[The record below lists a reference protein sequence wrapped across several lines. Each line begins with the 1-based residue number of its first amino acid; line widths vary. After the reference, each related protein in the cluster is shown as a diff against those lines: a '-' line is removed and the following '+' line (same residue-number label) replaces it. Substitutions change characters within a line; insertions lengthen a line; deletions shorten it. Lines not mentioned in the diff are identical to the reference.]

1 VSSPL
6 EDAYELVK
14 ADPAPL
20 DIGEQTLR
28 YLGIAPDSLESHAL
42 VLLCRRYRLDPLLGH
57 IELITVRGGKA
68 RPYITR
74 DGLLEIAHRS
84 GQLDGITVDEQR
96 RNSTG
101 DGWTCFVTVWRRD
114 MSHGFRFGAQCKDTE
129 AQAKDGHGPEMALAR
144 AERRALKRA
153 FNVAAYIDDDEFDP
167 REVGELGPVA
177 DGSATES
184 STPPPVPTK
193 RRARTPRQLEQ
204 IRALM
209 TARNV
214 TDDAVAAVEMTRILE
229 RPVGPDHDPL
239 TFDEAATIIA
249 HLQPVEGP

>member
-1 VSSPL
+1 MSSPL

-14 ADPAPL
+14 AEPAPL
-20 DIGEQTLR
+20 DLGEATLR
-28 YLGIAPDSLESHAL
+28 YLGIQPDSLESHAL

-84 GQLDGITVDEQR
+84 GHLDGIVVDEQR
-96 RNSTG
+96 RNTTG
-101 DGWTCFVTVWRRD
+101 DGWTAYVSVWRND
-114 MSHGFRFGAQCKDTE
+114 MGHPFTYGAQCKDTE
-129 AQAKDGHGPEMALAR
+129 PQAKDGHGPEMALAR

-153 FNVAAYIDDDEFDP
+153 FNVAAYDSDEFDP
-167 REVGELGPVA
+167 REVGESGP
-177 DGSATES
+177 DPQTES
-184 STPPPVPTK
+184 SKGPVPAK
-193 RRARTPRQLEQ
+193 RRARTPRQLDQ

-214 TDDAVAAVEMTRILE
+214 TDDAVAAVEMTRILD

-249 HLQPVEGP
+249 HLHPVEEP